1 MTIAPAAPT
10 GPAPGPFQSV
20 LLALDRKDRDG
31 FRGTSPWDV
40 VRWTGAR
47 ATVCHVVMRPTAY
60 ASNETDGAPADAE
73 ERAILQAL
81 RATAVD
87 RLGPFGRTL
96 ELRIL
101 HGDVGQRICEFADYL
116 HADLIVMGP
125 RRKRGLAH
133 ALRGSVS
140 RYVVAN
146 ARPSVIVLG
155 ESGHGPGRD
164 PTDLAAPADPR
175 PRIG

>member
-1 MTIAPAAPT
+1 MTIAPVAPT
-10 GPAPGPFQSV
+10 GPASGPFQSV
-20 LLALDRKDRDG
+20 LLAVDRKDRNG

-60 ASNETDGAPADAE
+60 ASNEADGAPADAE

-81 RATAVD
+81 RASAVD
-87 RLGPFGRTL
+87 RLGPSGRAV
-96 ELRIL
+96 ELRLL

-125 RRKRGLAH
+125 RQKRGLVH

-146 ARPSVIVLG
+146 ARASVIVLG
-155 ESGHGPGRD
+155 ESGHGSASD
-164 PTDLAAPADPR
+164 PTELPAPADPR

>member
-1 MTIAPAAPT
+1 
-10 GPAPGPFQSV
+10 
-20 LLALDRKDRDG
+20 
-31 FRGTSPWDV
+31 
-40 VRWTGAR
+40 
-47 ATVCHVVMRPTAY
+47 MRPTAF
-60 ASNETDGAPADAE
+60 ASNEADGAPADAE

-81 RATAVD
+81 RAAAVD
-87 RLGPFGRTL
+87 RLGPSGRAV

-116 HADLIVMGP
+116 HSDLIVMGP
-125 RRKRGLAH
+125 RQKRGLAH

-146 ARPSVIVLG
+146 ARASVIVLG
-155 ESGHGPGRD
+155 ESGHGSASD
-164 PTDLAAPADPR
+164 PTELPAPADPR